1 MTTMPSDSIKP
12 VVTTLVAGL
21 VAWTL
26 AAHALAQD
34 AIKVG
39 IIAPFTGPFAA
50 YGKQFEAGAK
60 AYQKLHGD
68 TIGGRKVQLI
78 FKDTGGPSPEAA
90 KRNAQELAVQE
101 KVDFLAG
108 FGLTPEALAV
118 ADLATQAKKPMVI
131 FNAATSII
139 TTKSPYITRT
149 SMTLPQVSAPLG
161 MWAARNGIRKVVTLV
176 TDYGPGK
183 DAESAFQK
191 TFTAGGGQVLESIRT
206 PLQNPDFTP
215 FIQRVKDA
223 KPDAMFIFVP
233 AGEQSIAVMKA
244 YTERGLAQAGIKA
257 IATGDVTDDY
267 VLNAM
272 GDAALGLITTF
283 HYSAAHDSP
292 ENKAFLQAYAQV
304 APKEGRANFMTV
316 GAFDGMALIY
326 DVVAKLGGNID
337 ADKAMEIIK
346 GWKHVSPRGAIAI
359 DPQTRDIVQT
369 IYVRRVEKRNG
380 ELWNI
385 EFDKFDN
392 VVDPAS
398 NPEHRIGP
406 AERSHVRR

>member
-1 MTTMPSDSIKP
+1 MKN
-12 VVTTLVAGL
+12 
-21 VAWTL
+21 TL
-26 AAHALAQD
+26 ASTLLVLALVVVPAHAQD

-50 YGKQFEAGAK
+50 YGKMFEAGAK

-68 TIGGRKVQLI
+68 TVAGRKVELI
-78 FKDTGGPSPEAA
+78 VKDTGAAPEAA
-90 KRNAQELAVQE
+90 KRHAQELVVQE
-101 KVDFLAG
+101 HVDFLAG

-118 ADLATQAKKPMVI
+118 ADVATQAKKPMVI

-139 TTKSPYITRT
+139 TTKSPYVMRT

-161 MWAARNGIRKVVTLV
+161 TWAARNGIKKVVTLV

-183 DAESAFQK
+183 DAESAFTK

-223 KPDAMFIFVP
+223 KPDALFIFVP
-233 AGEQSIAVMKA
+233 AGEQSIGVMKA

-272 GDAALGLITTF
+272 GDPALGLVTTF

-326 DVVAKLGGNID
+326 DVIAKLNGKID
-337 ADKAMEIIK
+337 ADKAMEIVK
-346 GWKHVSPRGAIAI
+346 GWKHVSPRGPIAI

-380 ELWNI
+380 ELWNV

-392 VVDPAS
+392 VVDPGKQ
-398 NPEHRIGP
+398 P
-406 AERSHVRR
+406 